1 MKLSEN
7 FSQETCKVNTPRQC
21 HRLSE
26 FANSVFKLFVSRN
39 FPKEKKEDGIKNN
52 RMPTPSG
59 KMGNRPVK
67 IDSETT
73 TGDTNDD
80 DDDDGHQP
88 LVECFLIVP
97 ISRL

>member
-1 MKLSEN
+1 
-7 FSQETCKVNTPRQC
+7 
-21 HRLSE
+21 
-26 FANSVFKLFVSRN
+26 
-39 FPKEKKEDGIKNN
+39 
-52 RMPTPSG
+52 MPTPSG
-59 KMGNRPVK
+59 KMGNMPVK

-73 TGDTNDD
+73 TGDTNDDD